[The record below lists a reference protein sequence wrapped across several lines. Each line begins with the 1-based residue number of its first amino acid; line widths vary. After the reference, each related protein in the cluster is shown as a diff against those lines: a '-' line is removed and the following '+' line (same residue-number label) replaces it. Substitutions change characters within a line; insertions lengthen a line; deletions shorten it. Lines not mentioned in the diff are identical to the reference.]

1 MEKYI
6 HGNALKYY
14 AMYGK
19 VQKYCVNITESTE
32 TSRNYNISVVL
43 SSISVIN
50 SSTIRAN
57 PPQLRG
63 RLSRKDAPFFQRNC
77 ADFNRYLACMKRIG
91 TEISRNDGNTTEWL
105 RKWEQIFPPHNF

>member
-1 MEKYI
+1 M

-19 VQKYCVNITESTE
+19 VQKYCVNKP
-32 TSRNYNISVVL
+32 VVL
-43 SSISVIN
+43 RSISVIS
-50 SSTIRAN
+50 SSTISAN

-63 RLSRKDAPFFQRNC
+63 RLSQKDEPFFQRNC
-77 ADFNRYLACMKRIG
+77 ADFNRYSACMKRIG
-91 TEISRNDGNTTEWL
+91 TEISLNDGNTTEWL